1 MTWFPFNDM
10 SRLHLHLKF
19 LLIFFNVT
27 VMVILGFIS
36 GLRMLAGK
44 KCRIWKG
51 ASATLAQLFWKSSNS
66 FRWTFVKLTKIQWIQ
81 LGGRTSLSGRPSR
94 ANEWKASKIL
104 EIKSSSQPH
113 NSALSALNQKFVT
126 KNEAKNGKFGDKEKG
141 EYPIYPWPNPEK
153 WAWNLPNLIF
163 TSKQMRFG

>member
-1 MTWFPFNDM
+1 
-10 SRLHLHLKF
+10 
-19 LLIFFNVT
+19 
-27 VMVILGFIS
+27 MVILAIIS

-51 ASATLAQLFWKSSNS
+51 ASATLAQLFWNSSNS
-66 FRWTFVKLTKIQWIQ
+66 FRWSFVKLTKIQWIQ
-81 LGGRTSLSGRPSR
+81 LGGSTSLSGRPSR

-126 KNEAKNGKFGDKEKG
+126 KNEAKNGKLDDKEKG
-141 EYPIYPWPNPEK
+141 VIQSIHGRTQRKEREIYPTWYLHQSK
-153 WAWNLPNLIF
+153 WDLDNSFKI
-163 TSKQMRFG
+163 